1 MIQVIIALLVIVV
14 VARLILKG
22 YKAEPVLFAAGL
34 ILMIVTMVFGW
45 GSILPKNLKT
55 TGISFFDPFEVMR
68 DLFSTRAAD
77 LGLMIMALMGFA
89 HYMDHIG
96 ANKAVVRVATRPLKA
111 LRSPYILLFFS
122 FLLASVLQLAIPS
135 ATGLAVLLM
144 GTMFPIMIGLGLSP
158 ASAAGVIATSL
169 GVAYTPMAVDA
180 IRATDAVGMGKDVVG
195 YVISYQGPAAIAT
208 VLAVGITHV
217 FWQRHCDLKLGIV
230 PDLGK
235 DDEEG
240 SKEKGAPG
248 FYALLPMLPIIMA
261 IVFSKLFVKD
271 INLDVVTIVLICMF
285 ICMVIETVRTLDFK
299 QVCAGFNQFLKG
311 MGSAF
316 TGVVG
321 LLVAAGVFAHGIK
334 AIGAIEQMISMAEHV
349 GLPPFAMAIVFAIV
363 TLAAAIIMGSGN
375 APFLAFVEL
384 IPQIA
389 QSMGV
394 NPVGMILPM
403 QQASHMGRAMSPVS
417 GVIIAVSSGAKLS
430 PFDVVKRTAIPLLV
444 GLVVHTLI
452 VGIFFT
458 GPIAAG

>member
-1 MIQVIIALLVIVV
+1 MTQVLIALLVIVL

-34 ILMIVTMVFGW
+34 ILMILTLVFGW
-45 GSILPKNLKT
+45 GAILPKGLKT
-55 TGISFFDPFEVMR
+55 TGITFFDTFEVMR

-96 ANKAVVRVATRPLKA
+96 ANKAVVRIATRPLKS

-180 IRATDAVGMGKDVVG
+180 IRASDAVGMGKDVVG
-195 YVISYQGPAAIAT
+195 YVIAYQGPAAIAT
-208 VLAVGITHV
+208 VLAVGIAHV
-217 FWQRHCDLKLGIV
+217 FWQRHCDRKLGIV
-230 PDLGK
+230 AELGR
-235 DDEEG
+235 EET
-240 SKEKGAPG
+240 SHEEHGAPG
-248 FYALLPMLPIIMA
+248 FYALLPILPIIMA
-261 IVFSKLFVKD
+261 IAFSKLFVKN

-285 ICMVIETVRTLDFK
+285 FCMLVETLRTRDFK
-299 QVCAGFNQFLKG
+299 QVCTGFNEFLKG

-334 AIGAIEQMISMAEHV
+334 TIGAIEQLIQMAQHV

-389 QSMGV
+389 HSMGV

-417 GVIIAVSSGAKLS
+417 GVVIAVSSGAKLS
-430 PFDVVKRTAIPLLV
+430 PFDVVKRTSIPLLV

-452 VGIFFT
+452 IGIFFT
-458 GPIAAG
+458 GPAAVN